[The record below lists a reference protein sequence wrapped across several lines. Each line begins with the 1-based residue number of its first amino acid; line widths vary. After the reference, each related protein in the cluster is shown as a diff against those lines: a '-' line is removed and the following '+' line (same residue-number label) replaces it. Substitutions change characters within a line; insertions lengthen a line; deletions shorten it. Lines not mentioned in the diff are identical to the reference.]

1 MHKRMKFSTVIIILF
16 LGVAINAYAGVP
28 SASEQMNQLWSKHAQ
43 IIAKM
48 STILAI
54 GNKYKKQYKQY
65 TATKEQY
72 QTGQADLQRYQD
84 EYETKAGRL
93 KRLTEEQFNIASQ
106 THWYSV
112 GDKIKQAVNNSE
124 VASLTKERDELS
136 YKIKN
141 LKSDLQEK
149 ERDLG
154 ELKVAMYTTREELR
168 SIAPEPG
175 KTLSELHNELST
187 VQEQEDKVYNLLSEK
202 EKKAY
207 ESGSGPFF
215 KMRDDPLT
223 LSKKFWSADDNIDQ
237 YLGVPPDTENDI
249 GPKAVPQEKGGSRP
263 PAEKKEEVPKWAA
276 VSKPKDEGGKTSG
289 GDEATNNEEK
299 GDENQTQAGPQDE
312 KPKFVENSGQSTQT
326 VPQQQPQK
334 APQELKSNEKKD
346 EYEVISISAN
356 TAPVKYQGRTFRRLK
371 NPQGVMIVLM
381 MRKEEH
387 IIEGQDAV
395 NVLVEKGYFRYSS
408 TLGCFI
414 ATTKYDNFMLGATS
428 QSEPEIVPPQQVTEG
443 PISVQEACPEF
454 KSALGFAKSC
464 QDNYGKNLEVLTV
477 KSQPSAREKWSLEC
491 CQSHLEILHRCQEL
505 AKEGRRAADEG
516 WKPDPGYLLKLNA
529 KMPHEESEY
538 SGGGTTAPVSSGS
551 SQQRDNGTPNP
562 DDMFGDVNRR

>member
-1 MHKRMKFSTVIIILF
+1 MHKRMKFLTAIIILF
-16 LGVAINAYAGVP
+16 LGVTINAYAGAP
-28 SASEQMNQLWSKHAQ
+28 SASEQMNQLWSKRAQ

-48 STILAI
+48 STILDI
-54 GNKYKKQYKQY
+54 GNKYKKQYEQY
-65 TATKEQY
+65 TVTKEQY

-84 EYETKAGRL
+84 EYEIKAGRL

-141 LKSDLQEK
+141 LKSELQEK
-149 ERDLG
+149 EYKLG

-168 SIAPEPG
+168 NITSEPG
-175 KTLSELHNELST
+175 KMLSELHNELST
-187 VQEQEDKVYNLLSEK
+187 VREQEDKVYNLLSEK

-207 ESGSGPFF
+207 ESGSSPFF
-215 KMRDDPLT
+215 KMREDPLT
-223 LSKKFWSADDNIDQ
+223 LSKKFWSADDNIDK
-237 YLGVPPDTENDI
+237 YLEVPPDAENDI
-249 GPKAVPQEKGGSRP
+249 GPKTVPQDKGESQP
-263 PAEKKEEVPKWAA
+263 STEKKEEAPKWAVA
-276 VSKPKDEGGKTSG
+276 SKPKDEGRETSG
-289 GDEATNNEEK
+289 GDEVTNNEEK
-299 GDENQTQAGPQDE
+299 GDENQAQAGPQDE
-312 KPKFVENSGQSTQT
+312 KPKFVENSGQGTQT
-326 VPQQQPQK
+326 IPQQQPQK

-346 EYEVISISAN
+346 EYEVISISVD
-356 TAPVKYQGRTFRRLK
+356 TAPVKYQDRTLQRLK
-371 NPQGVMIVLM
+371 NPKGAMIVLM

-395 NVLVEKGYFRYSS
+395 NILVEKGYFRYSS
-408 TLGCFI
+408 ILGCFI
-414 ATTKYDNFMLGATS
+414 ATTKYDNFMLGAAP
-428 QSEPEIVPPQQVTEG
+428 QSEPETVPPPQVTEG

-454 KSALGFAKSC
+454 KSALGFANSC
-464 QDNYGKNLEVLTV
+464 QDNYGKNLEVLTG
-477 KSQPSAREKWSLEC
+477 KSHPSARERWSLEC

-516 WKPDPGYLLKLNA
+516 WKPDPNYLLKLNA
-529 KMPHEESEY
+529 KTPHEESED
-538 SGGGTTAPVSSGS
+538 SGVGTTAPVSSGS